1 MDAPCYLLISL
12 IFLPLSKMFSRAE
25 FSAGGLIM
33 NIKRLLWIG
42 ICLTAVLTAAGSVQ
56 AVTMNA
62 AAPVGGTFTRNIQGE
77 PPTIHPITY
86 SDLYGQYVLGYVMD
100 TLAQR
105 NPETNDFMPRL
116 AEKWEVSKDGKVYT
130 FFIRKDA
137 TFHDGSPVT
146 AEDVKFSFEA
156 IFEPAYKAADKQPYF
171 EGISKVEVVDANTV
185 KFHVKDT
192 YFQNFISMA
201 EMYVIP
207 KKVYGDVEK
216 SKKLTKTAVGAG
228 PYLLD
233 KFEKG
238 QRIVLKRNEKW
249 YGFNSKEWKGA
260 NNFAT
265 IVLRFVKEDA
275 VSFEMVKKG
284 ELDFDVLTAEYY
296 IKKAEGAPWG
306 KSVFKH
312 QVENKS
318 PKSYGFVGWNF
329 RKELFQD
336 KNVRIALA
344 HLMNREEMNQKFR
357 HGMSHMATGPTYI
370 QSEYASQKVKPFA
383 FDPKK
388 ASELLTKSG
397 WKDSDK
403 DGILD
408 KSLGGKKADFKFSL
422 MYANK
427 DVEKYWTLYKED
439 LKKAGIEME
448 LKYLEWNSFL
458 KLMDEGNFDAAALG
472 WSTGFEWDPK
482 QVWHSANAVPGGSN
496 FIAYKNPDVDRLIDQ
511 ARMEPNKTKRMA
523 MLHNVYEK
531 IAADAPY
538 AWLFNEKF
546 VFYANSNKVQKP
558 GDTFQYEVGFDYWWT
573 KTP

>member
-1 MDAPCYLLISL
+1 
-12 IFLPLSKMFSRAE
+12 
-25 FSAGGLIM
+25 M